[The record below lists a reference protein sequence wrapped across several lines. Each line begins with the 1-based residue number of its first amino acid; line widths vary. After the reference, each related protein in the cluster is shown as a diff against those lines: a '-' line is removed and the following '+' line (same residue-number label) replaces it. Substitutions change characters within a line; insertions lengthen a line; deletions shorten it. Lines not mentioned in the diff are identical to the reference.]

1 LPGRSE
7 RRGGMGG
14 HSGPPMPTDAALEA
28 AARVRVTVIVGAG
41 DTGKTTLAARLA
53 SALAARG
60 ARVAVVDADVGQ
72 SEIGPPTTVGL
83 AAVTRP
89 LARLSDADVVALEF
103 IGDTSPV
110 RRIGATADATGR
122 LVRRAITDGFA
133 HVIVDTGGLVEGALG
148 LALKRA
154 KLRAVDPDVVI
165 VVQRRGESE
174 PLARAVG
181 GAERPAIVR
190 VPASPAATRRTQT
203 QRRLYRDRALETYF
217 NSAASISVPMARVQA
232 RGPRGAPPVAIVEGL
247 LVGVV
252 GPEGETVGVGRVR
265 GVEGERVIV
274 DTPVAPAQIAQVVTG
289 RVVWPTRR

>member
-1 LPGRSE
+1 MPG
-7 RRGGMGG
+7 
-14 HSGPPMPTDAALEA
+14 PDAAALEA

-83 AAVTRP
+83 GAVTRP

-110 RRIGATADATGR
+110 RRIGPTADATAR
-122 LVRRAITDGFA
+122 LVRRALAEGFA

-165 VVQRRGESE
+165 VVQRRDESE
-174 PLARAVG
+174 PLARAVS
-181 GAERPAIVR
+181 GAERPAVVR
-190 VPASPAATRRTQT
+190 VPALPAATRRTQT
-203 QRRLYRDRALETYF
+203 QRRLYRDRALERYF
-217 NSAASISVPMARVQA
+217 DSAASISVPLGRVVT
-232 RGPRGAPPVAIVEGL
+232 RGPLGAPPVAIVEGL

-252 GPEGETVGVGRVR
+252 GPEGNTVGVGRVR
-265 GVEGERVIV
+265 GVEGDRVII